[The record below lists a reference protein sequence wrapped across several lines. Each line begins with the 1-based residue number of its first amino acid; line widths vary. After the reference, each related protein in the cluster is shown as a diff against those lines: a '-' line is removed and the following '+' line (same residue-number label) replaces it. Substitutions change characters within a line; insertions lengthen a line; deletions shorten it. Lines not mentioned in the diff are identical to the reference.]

1 MRFSK
6 KMLKF
11 YFQSNSGKSQMQ
23 KKEVKNNNEQI
34 KGCDLVLGG
43 LKASAFSFFLASD

>member
-23 KKEVKNNNEQI
+23 KKEIQKQ
-34 KGCDLVLGG
+34 
-43 LKASAFSFFLASD
+43 